1 MPNVLFVSWKE
12 LLNGNINDLISKISM
27 FTNINKDKFS
37 TESLIYWRDKTQYCI
52 DKFANIE

>member
-1 MPNVLFVSWKE
+1 

-52 DKFANIE
+52 DTFSINQSNDYK